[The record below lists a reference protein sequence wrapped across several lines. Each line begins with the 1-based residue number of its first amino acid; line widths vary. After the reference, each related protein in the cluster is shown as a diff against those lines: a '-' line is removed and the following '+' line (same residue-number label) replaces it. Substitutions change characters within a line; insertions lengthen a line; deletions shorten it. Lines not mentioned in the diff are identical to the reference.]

1 MLPLISARDPALE
14 RNNSGGSGRLLSPG
28 YGVSPKK
35 CATNPGSPDGAPPLL
50 PSPGHKSAAKGGHGG
65 KNAANAGAD
74 VATLRARFSEL
85 TEGMISLSSEI
96 GDRLEALAKKEA
108 LSRSKEGGRVFATTK
123 NTLLRVH
130 SLLGGGEWEPCEDGA
145 RLLDR
150 TPGLFRRLM
159 DSLRPGATVDT
170 EGLTDMEVVKLR
182 EECEFFGIRFGP
194 PPVPGQPGAPNK
206 TRWDTSRCSDALLL
220 SGEGRT
226 VTRTDGSQG
235 WKAAFATG
243 DVTNFKVKLLGS
255 ELGFVMI
262 GYARAG
268 EFSVDGPN
276 TAQPGWFLQYDQ
288 TGHGRLCRAAGELG
302 RDYCKGLRAGD
313 VVEARLD
320 TAGCSVSFCVNGEDL
335 GPAFGAV
342 RGGGGEG
349 PLMPCVLL
357 GAQGAAVAV
366 EG

>member
-1 MLPLISARDPALE
+1 MAPPPLGMQTNPTKCAK
-14 RNNSGGSGRLLSPG
+14 SPG
-28 YGVSPKK
+28 AP
-35 CATNPGSPDGAPPLL
+35 AGAPPLL
-50 PSPGHKSAAKGGHGG
+50 PSPRKSVAKGCHGG
-65 KNAANAGAD
+65 KDSKGGDND

-85 TEGMISLSSEI
+85 TDGMIALSSEI
-96 GDRLEALAKKEA
+96 SDRLEALAKREA
-108 LSRSKEGGRVFATTK
+108 QSRVKEGGRVFATTR

-130 SLLGGGEWEPCEDGA
+130 SLLGGGEWEPCGEGA

-150 TPGLFRRLM
+150 TPSLFRRLM

-170 EGLTDMEVVKLR
+170 EGLTDMEVLKLR

-194 PPVPGQPGAPNK
+194 PTVLGQPGAPLK
-206 TRWDTSRCSDALLL
+206 ARWDSSRCSDALQL
-220 SGEGRT
+220 SGEGST
-226 VTRTDGSQG
+226 VTRTDGSHG
-235 WKAAFATG
+235 WKAAFTAS
-243 DVTNFKVKLLGS
+243 DVTSSSFKVRVLGT

-268 EFSVDGPN
+268 EFSADGPN
-276 TAQPGWFLQYDQ
+276 TAQPGWFLHYNQ
-288 TGHGRLCRAAGELG
+288 TGDGRLCRAAGELG
-302 RDYCKGLRAGD
+302 REYCKGLRTGD

-320 TAGCSVSFCVNGEDL
+320 VAACSISFCVNGEDL

-349 PLMPCVLL
+349 PLIPCVLL
-357 GAQGAAVAV
+357 GAQGAAAQL